1 MQLAISQSYKKRSQN
16 DSTHLAPVERPCGKL
31 DEEDGCARSEDRV
44 TAGREGVG
52 DRSSFTRPKGTVA
65 VSFIGP
71 RSPFAAL
78 ACPVVGDCF
87 LGTPASSRETISTVG
102 SGVCCVGAL
111 ETWLVGV
118 TRLLRKAPDVDGR
131 LCLLDDP
138 LESGD
143 TGGISKSGRK
153 LKS

>member
-1 MQLAISQSYKKRSQN
+1 M
-16 DSTHLAPVERPCGKL
+16 
-31 DEEDGCARSEDRV
+31 
-44 TAGREGVG
+44 G
-52 DRSSFTRPKGTVA
+52 DRSSFTRPVGIVV

-71 RSPFAAL
+71 RSPFTAL
-78 ACPVVGDCF
+78 ACPVVGDGF
-87 LGTPASSRETISTVG
+87 LGTPASSRETISTVS

-111 ETWLVGV
+111 ETWVVGV
-118 TRLLRKAPDVDGR
+118 SWLLRKAPDVDGR

-143 TGGISKSGRK
+143 IGGISKSGRK